1 MASDSE
7 GDRQPLSQ
15 TRQMTVDALCEHFA
29 NDVMTVE
36 EFEQRVEAAH
46 RAQTVEDLKELLRD
60 LPGGNLPAV
69 AGGAVASAPRT
80 RPTTVPAARVPP
92 HDTVV
97 AIMGG
102 ATRKGRW
109 TPARTSLVLSIMG
122 GTQLDFREALLGPG
136 VTEVKAFAMMGG
148 VEIVVPPGI
157 HVESRGIGIMGG
169 FDHLTEYHESD
180 LDAPTLRIT
189 GLAMMGGVE
198 ITVRNPGESARD
210 ARRRRRL
217 EHKERRKRERGERH
231 GRLGRG
237 E

>member
-1 MASDSE
+1 MASES
-7 GDRQPLSQ
+7 GGGHQPLNQ
-15 TRQMTVDALCEHFA
+15 IRQVTVDALCEHFA

-36 EFEQRVEAAH
+36 EFEERVGAAH
-46 RAQTVEDLKELLRD
+46 RAQTVDDLKELLRD

-69 AGGAVASAPRT
+69 AGSATTPAPRA
-80 RPTTVPAARVPP
+80 RPSMVSASQVPAHA
-92 HDTVV
+92 TIV

-109 TPARTSLVLSIMG
+109 TPARSSFALSIMG
-122 GTQLDFREALLGPG
+122 GTQLDFREAALGPG

-157 HVESRGIGIMGG
+157 HVESHGIGIMGG
-169 FDHLTEYHESD
+169 FDHVTDYEQYD
-180 LDAPTLRIT
+180 PDAPTLRIT
-189 GLAMMGGVE
+189 GMALMGGVE
-198 ITVRNPGESARD
+198 ITVRNAGESARD

-217 EHKERRKRERGERH
+217 EHKERRKRERAERH
-231 GRLGRG
+231 RRLGPG